1 MTFVFAGL
9 QLTITR
15 APRPADGT
23 QAEKE
28 FQWQSRIGKL
38 ACQRDR
44 VAHLTELGGFLQ
56 NGQ

>member
-9 QLTITR
+9 QLTVTR
-15 APRPADGT
+15 APRPADVA

-28 FQWQSRIGKL
+28 FQWQSRLGQL
-38 ACQRDR
+38 ECQRER
-44 VAHLTELGGFLQ
+44 AMYLTELGGFLQ

>member
-15 APRPADGT
+15 APRPADAA
-23 QAEKE
+23 QVEKE
-28 FQWQSRIGKL
+28 FQWQSQLGQL
-38 ACQRDR
+38 GCQRER
-44 VAHLTELGGFLQ
+44 AMHLTELGGFLQ